1 MTAEIAYRYMPD
13 LPMWLHW
20 GIYVAT
26 AIVAI
31 VGVVLADH
39 KLRRAHV
46 TWREWYVGMTR
57 VLWRRRGAVASVW
70 AHDVIGQRR
79 TRRNRAGAVLHS
91 LIFYS
96 FLILLGGTT
105 LIGIQHDVTLRLF
118 GMRYLV
124 GGFYV
129 AEKFVLDTAAL
140 GLIAGVLL
148 AMRRRYLTRPSHLGP
163 RASIPAVYAGL
174 LFVALSGLVLE
185 ATRELALPAHWY
197 AWSYAGHVVAVVIGP
212 LATAHRIGLYQAAWA
227 VHVASAFALLGA
239 AGATTLDHVLLVTS
253 NLTLSTDRGAGL
265 VTKPFDLPALLEA
278 EADLEGLSAGI
289 AFTSQLSWDRRLMVD
304 ACLNCGRC
312 EAVCPATAA
321 GRPLSP
327 RRLVQA
333 LRDDLHE
340 GSGVDVFTGG
350 RIDEDTVWSC
360 LTCSACRVECPVGI
374 DQPGLILGLRRHLAE
389 EGRLDEPKS
398 LVLSGLERN
407 QNPLG
412 LPSYQRQQWLRD
424 LGVPT
429 IEEKPDAEF
438 LYWIGC
444 MASYD
449 DRAKSIVRSMLAI
462 MDRAG
467 VTYALLSSE
476 QCHGESQRRLGD
488 EAGFQMRTMEIAE
501 NLRAAGDATI
511 LTHCPHC
518 VNTFVNDYREFG
530 IELKVLHHSQLVAT
544 LMAQGRL
551 NVTANENETVAYHDP
566 CNLGRVLGEYAAPR
580 AVVRAT
586 SSRVV
591 EFERSG
597 DRSFCCGAGG
607 ANYFYKA
614 PARQSV
620 SGMRLDQAREVGAS
634 TVATACP
641 FCMGMLED
649 AARTSESEGVV
660 QIRDV
665 AELVAERLA
674 PI

>member
-1 MTAEIAYRYMPD
+1 MPD
-13 LPMWLHW
+13 LPLWLHW

-26 AIVAI
+26 VVVVVI
-31 VGVVLADH
+31 GVVLADH

-46 TWREWYVGMTR
+46 SWREWCLGVGEALR
-57 VLWRRRGAVASVW
+57 HRREAVASTWVR
-70 AHDVIGQRR
+70 DVVGQRR
-79 TRRNRAGAVLHS
+79 TRRDRTGAVLHS

-105 LIGIQHDVTLRLF
+105 LIGVQHDATLRLF
-118 GMRYLV
+118 GWRYLV
-124 GGFYV
+124 GDFYV

-140 GLIAGVLL
+140 GLIVGVLL
-148 AMRRRYLTRPSHLGP
+148 AMRRRYLSRPSHLGP
-163 RASIPAVYAGL
+163 RASMPVVYTGL
-174 LFVALSGLVLE
+174 LFVAVSGLLLE

-197 AWSYAGHVVAVVIGP
+197 VWSYAGHALAVMIAPVDR
-212 LATAHRIGLYQAAWA
+212 AHRVGLYQAAWA
-227 VHVASAFALLGA
+227 IHVVSAFTLLGA
-239 AGATTLDHVLLVTS
+239 AGATALDHVVLVTS
-253 NLTLSTDRGAGL
+253 NLTLSANRTPGL
-265 VTKPFDLPALLEA
+265 VAKPFDLPALLKA
-278 EADLEGLSAGI
+278 ESDLEGLTAGI
-289 AFTSQLSWDRRLMVD
+289 ASASQLSWDRRLMVD

-333 LRDDLHE
+333 LRDDLHG
-340 GSGVDVFTGG
+340 GSRVDVFSGG
-350 RIDEDTVWSC
+350 LIDEDTVWSC
-360 LTCSACRVECPVGI
+360 LTCSACRMECPVGI
-374 DQPGLILGLRRHLAE
+374 DQPGLILDMRRYLAE

-398 LVLSGLERN
+398 LVLAGLERN

-449 DRAKSIVRSMLAI
+449 DRAKSIVRSMIAI
-462 MDRAG
+462 LDRAG
-467 VTYALLSSE
+467 ITYALLSSE

-501 NLRAAGDATI
+501 TLRAAGGATI

-530 IELKVLHHSQLVAT
+530 VELRVLHHSQLVAT
-544 LMAQGRL
+544 LMDEGRI
-551 NVTANENETVAYHDP
+551 TITPSEDGTVAYHDP

-580 AVVRAT
+580 AVVRAS

-591 EFERSG
+591 EFERSR

-614 PARQSV
+614 PATQSV
-620 SGMRLDQAREVGAS
+620 SGLRLDQARDAGAS

-649 AARTSESEGVV
+649 AARTSEGKGIV
-660 QIRDV
+660 QIRDIS
-665 AELVAERLA
+665 ELVAERLA
-674 PI
+674 PT

>member
-13 LPMWLHW
+13 LPLWLHW

-26 AIVAI
+26 ALVVV
-31 VGVVLADH
+31 VGATLADH
-39 KLRRAHV
+39 KLRRARV
-46 TWREWYVGMTR
+46 SWGEWFRGVGQA
-57 VLWRRRGAVASVW
+57 LRRRRSAVASVW
-70 AHDVIGQRR
+70 ARDVLGQRR
-79 TRRNRAGAVLHS
+79 TRRDRAGAVLHS

-96 FLILLGGTT
+96 FLILLAGTT
-105 LIGIQHDVTLRLF
+105 LIGVQHDVTLQLF
-118 GMRYLV
+118 RWRYLV

-129 AEKFVLDTAAL
+129 AEKFGLDTAAL
-140 GLIAGVLL
+140 GLIVGVLL
-148 AMRRRYLTRPSHLGP
+148 AMRRRYLTRPPHLGP
-163 RASIPAVYAGL
+163 RASIPIVYTGL
-174 LFVALSGLVLE
+174 LFVAVSGLGLE

-197 AWSYAGHVVAVVIGP
+197 GWSYAGHALAVTIAP
-212 LATAHRIGLYQAAWA
+212 FATAHRIGLYQVAWA
-227 VHVASAFALLGA
+227 VHVASAFILLGA

-253 NLTLSTDRGAGL
+253 NLTLSVNRGSGL
-265 VTKPFDLPALLEA
+265 VAKPFDLPALLEA
-278 EADLEGLSAGI
+278 ESDLEGLSAGI
-289 AFTSQLSWDRRLMVD
+289 AFASQLSWDRRLMVD

-340 GSGVDVFTGG
+340 GSGVDVFSGG

-360 LTCSACRVECPVGI
+360 LTCSACRVECPAGI
-374 DQPGLILGLRRHLAE
+374 DQPGLILDLRRHLTE

-398 LVLSGLERN
+398 LVLAGLERN

-449 DRAKSIVRSMLAI
+449 ERAKSIVRSMLAI

-467 VTYALLSSE
+467 VTYALLASE

-501 NLRAAGDATI
+501 GLRAANGATI

-544 LMAQGRL
+544 LMAEGRL
-551 NVTANENETVAYHDP
+551 NVVASDSETVAYHDP
-566 CNLGRVLGEYAAPR
+566 CNLGRVLGEYEAPR

-586 SSRVV
+586 SSNVV
-591 EFERSG
+591 EFDRSR

-607 ANYFYKA
+607 ANYFFKA
-614 PARQSV
+614 PATQSV
-620 SGMRLDQAREVGAS
+620 SGLRLDQAREAGAS

-649 AARTSESEGVV
+649 AARTSESQGMV

-674 PI
+674 PN

>member
-1 MTAEIAYRYMPD
+1 MIAAIAYRYMPD
-13 LPMWLHW
+13 LPRWLHW

-26 AIVAI
+26 GIVAV
-31 VGVVLADH
+31 VGVALAGN

-46 TWREWYVGMTR
+46 TWREWFAGMAGT
-57 VLWRRRGAVASVW
+57 LGRRRGAVASVW
-70 AHDVIGQRR
+70 TRDVLSQRR

-96 FLILLGGTT
+96 FLVLFAGTT
-105 LIGIQHDVTLRLF
+105 LIGVQHDITLRLF
-118 GMRYLV
+118 GWRYLV
-124 GGFYV
+124 GDFYV

-140 GLIAGVLL
+140 GLIVGVVL
-148 AMRRRYLTRPSHLGP
+148 AMWRRYHTRPRHLGP
-163 RASIPAVYAGL
+163 RSSIAAVYAGL
-174 LFVALSGLVLE
+174 LFVAISGLGLE
-185 ATRELALPAHWY
+185 AARELALPAHWY
-197 AWSYAGHVVAVVIGP
+197 VWSYAGHALAVVIGP
-212 LATAHRIGLYQAAWA
+212 FAASHRIGLYQAAWA
-227 VHVASAFALLGA
+227 VHVTSAFVLLGA

-253 NLTLSTDRGAGL
+253 NLTLATDRGSGL

-289 AFTSQLSWDRRLMVD
+289 AFASQLPWDRRLMVD

-340 GSGVDVFTGG
+340 DSGVDVFTGG

-389 EGRLDEPKS
+389 TGRLDEPKA

-429 IEEKPDAEF
+429 IEEKPNAEY

-467 VTYALLSSE
+467 VTYALLSAE

-501 NLRAAGDATI
+501 SLREAGGATI

-530 IELKVLHHSQLVAT
+530 VELNVVHHSQLVVT

-551 NVTANENETVAYHDP
+551 SVTQTGEDTVAYHDP

-614 PARQSV
+614 PAKQSV
-620 SGMRLDQAREVGAS
+620 SGLRLEQAREVGAS

-649 AARTSESEGVV
+649 AARTSESEGAV

-674 PI
+674 TI